1 MVTFAHQCREP
12 LVSGNT
18 SLIWPRY
25 SVTSLVNSCQ
35 QITSSPRKVT
45 FTDLTVSLRST
56 QVDPLGSSEDSQYF
70 NQDYLTDM
78 PVPVSNLKLC
88 VFQDVWRSTSLY
100 SASLCFA
107 FKTLLQFYVMI
118 WDSTVFKISDSV
130 LGKGVPMQ
138 YAYFKCIFMEF
149 DNLPK
154 VLLGLFMK
162 QWIWRDTWN
171 NFITVSSFLFSVW
184 CSLSVLPYIIKWVY
198 VTGMGSVLLT
208 CINAY
213 VLKPLVFLWYVFL
226 Q

>member
-1 MVTFAHQCREP
+1 MQLYMSWYIRSFFGFTFLNILYFFKYSCTNIFHRR
-12 LVSGNT
+12 
-18 SLIWPRY
+18 SLSTFYYMICKIFVLWEIW
-25 SVTSLVNSCQ
+25 NC
-35 QITSSPRKVT
+35 
-45 FTDLTVSLRST
+45 DL
-56 QVDPLGSSEDSQYF
+56 YF
-70 NQDYLTDM
+70 WLN
-78 PVPVSNLKLC
+78 PIN
-88 VFQDVWRSTSLY
+88 
-100 SASLCFA
+100 
-107 FKTLLQFYVMI
+107 I
-118 WDSTVFKISDSV
+118 HDSV

>member
-1 MVTFAHQCREP
+1 MSMGRPIPEMRLFQT
-12 LVSGNT
+12 
-18 SLIWPRY
+18 
-25 SVTSLVNSCQ
+25 
-35 QITSSPRKVT
+35 
-45 FTDLTVSLRST
+45 LT
-56 QVDPLGSSEDSQYF
+56 
-70 NQDYLTDM
+70 
-78 PVPVSNLKLC
+78 LKLQGQGNGC
-88 VFQDVWRSTSLY
+88 GQRARSYSWPSIHLTRFLFMSHQSDQQFLMVHTEIQEWNSMTFQWPFHDLFWTFSS
-100 SASLCFA
+100 SN
-107 FKTLLQFYVMI
+107 
-118 WDSTVFKISDSV
+118 DDSV
-130 LGKGVPMQ
+130 LGKGGPIQ